1 MLEMC
6 RPARDIGIWGLG
18 IDGILQ
24 GRVGLDLVMNGSGL
38 GLEGVVGTLRTGLY
52 L

>member
-6 RPARDIGIWGLG
+6 RPARDIRIWGLG
-18 IDGILQ
+18 ID
-24 GRVGLDLVMNGSGL
+24 GLDLVMNGSGL